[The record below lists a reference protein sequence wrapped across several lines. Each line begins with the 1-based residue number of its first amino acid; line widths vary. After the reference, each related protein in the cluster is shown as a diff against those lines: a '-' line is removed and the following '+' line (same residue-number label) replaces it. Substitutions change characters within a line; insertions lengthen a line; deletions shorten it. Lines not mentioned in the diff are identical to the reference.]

1 MIIGFTRTERYA
13 DAIQGIIAAPDEP
26 PHLPS
31 NFANHANYITAAIWK
46 HLRPIYRLH
55 NVDGIPRSLLNSLHT
70 IVIQAGMLSLLMRLD
85 EHTAYI
91 FMPVFNEVYFSPTC
105 QECYNSDSLEATRA
119 EGDMVNQIVIM
130 PGVTAFRR
138 GGWEISTSTL
148 AAPDFMHECEN
159 KGIRERQITHGWV
172 FCRRGNP
179 RAVGRGAEEG
189 FVEFFPGVQGV
200 PNPRMEGLKAKVD
213 RKGKGKA

>member
-1 MIIGFTRTERYA
+1 
-13 DAIQGIIAAPDEP
+13 
-26 PHLPS
+26 
-31 NFANHANYITAAIWK
+31 
-46 HLRPIYRLH
+46 
-55 NVDGIPRSLLNSLHT
+55 
-70 IVIQAGMLSLLMRLD
+70 MLSLLMRLD
-85 EHTAYI
+85 EHTAYT
-91 FMPVFNEVYFSPTC
+91 FMPVFKEVYFNPTR
-105 QECYNSDSLEATRA
+105 QECYNAESLEATRA

-148 AAPDFMHECEN
+148 AAPDFMDDC
-159 KGIRERQITHGWV
+159 KDTGIRERQITHGLV
-172 FCRRGNP
+172 FCRHGNP

-200 PNPRMEGLKAKVD
+200 SNPRMDVSKAKVD